1 MQEAM
6 RHILPRPFLRALLG
20 LAGLL
25 PVAALA
31 QEVQA
36 PDALAPRPAFEGA
49 IGLQLNNSPQYQGSG
64 ARKTSLIP
72 GLYLRWGRFSLAT
85 AGNFVTRRDDEVV
98 RGLGAELVQRP
109 DLRVTLGLRY
119 DPGRK
124 ASASNDLAQL
134 DPVRATVRARLS
146 TVWQPV
152 PEWRLGAGWSND
164 ILGRQGGALVDFG
177 VAREFHLAARTD
189 LSIGTSLFWADERYM
204 QGRFGISPEA
214 AARSGKPAYVPG
226 AGWRDVSIGTQVR
239 RDIDKRWSVWGGA
252 SVGRLIGSRVLDSP
266 LTTQP
271 TQVTAGAGFAWRF

>member
-6 RHILPRPFLRALLG
+6 RTILPRRFSQALLC

-25 PVAALA
+25 PALALA
-31 QEVQA
+31 QEVLA

-49 IGLQLNNSPQYQGSG
+49 IGLQLNNSPQYQGSD

-72 GLYLRWGRFSLAT
+72 GLYLRWGRFSIAT
-85 AGNFVTRRDDEVV
+85 AGNFVTRHDDEVV

-109 DLRVTLGLRY
+109 DLRISLGLRY

-134 DPVRATVRARLS
+134 DPVRRTARARIS
-146 TVWQPV
+146 AVWQPR

-177 VAREFHLAARTD
+177 IAREFRLDARTEMAV
-189 LSIGTSLFWADERYM
+189 GTNLFWADERYM
-204 QGRFGISPEA
+204 RGRFGVSPEA

-226 AGWRDVSIGTQVR
+226 AGWRDLSIGTQVR
-239 RDIDKRWSVWGGA
+239 RDIDTRWSVWGGA
-252 SVGRLIGSRVLDSP
+252 SIGRLIGARVLDSP
-266 LTTQP
+266 LTRQP
-271 TQVTAGAGFAWRF
+271 TQFTAGAGFAWRF